1 MAVDAHRGI
10 AANQVNDALGE
21 RRVLGWD
28 GVANGVWDVDRG
40 GTSAHHRL
48 VHLHQIVVIGAA
60 CIFGGELNFGVAT
73 ESLARVLHPLHRLRK
88 RRLARG
94 AQLMRQMDI

>member
-48 VHLHQIVVIGAA
+48 VHLHQIVVIRAA
-60 CIFGGELNFGVAT
+60 RIFGGELHLGVAT
-73 ESLARVLHPLHRLRK
+73 ESLARVLHPFNRLFE
-88 RRLARG
+88 RRFARG
-94 AQLMRQMDI
+94 AQLMREVNV

>member
-1 MAVDAHRGI
+1 MTVNAHRGI

-21 RRVLGWD
+21 RRVLRWD
-28 GVANGVWDVDRG
+28 GVAHGVWDVDRG

-48 VHLHQIVVIGAA
+48 VHLHQIVVISAA
-60 CIFGGELNFGVAT
+60 RIFSGELDFSVTT
-73 ESLARVLHPLHRLRK
+73 ESLARVLHPLHRLLK

-94 AQLMRQMDI
+94 AQLMRQVDI